1 METTDALGLT
11 AAPADLTLAASSAAT
26 ASASEVAPSLSPTA
40 ATAAAAASTS
50 AGPGV
55 AALTAPGAAL
65 VMAQAEQLP
74 GPPAAPPPVT
84 AATPVTSF
92 AAKLGTPE
100 LPIFEAPVVA
110 REPADDSV
118 SVSLRAGPKESA
130 PLPSEGIL
138 RPENPV
144 PSITT
149 PGILPGTRPV
159 FTPEDDS
166 GPTGR
171 ATTLAPAAAPN
182 IAAPSTPAPAL
193 TRQAVTVLAAPAAT
207 TLNPIALENQ
217 KPGAPPS
224 QWQLSGP
231 GSTNIEGYSQISVNV
246 GQTVNFRIN
255 TNSTHYRID
264 IYRLGY
270 YGGNGARLVT
280 SIDHTGASGLNQ
292 PNPVV
297 SPTTGEV
304 DAGNWS
310 VTDTWNVPADATSGA
325 YIAKLTRADGT
336 AGVNEVPFIVRNDAS
351 GSAVVFQT
359 ADETW
364 QAYNGWGG
372 ANMYGGNGP
381 GPNGAAYAVSYNRPI
396 ATRDGVGTYAGPQ
409 DFLFGAEYSAI
420 RWMEQNG
427 YDVSYISG
435 LDASTNASL
444 LLNHKAYVSAGHD
457 EYWTGA
463 QRANVTAARNAGV
476 NLAFLSGNEMYW
488 ETQLAP
494 SIDGSNTPNT
504 TLVSYKD
511 THAADTINP
520 TGAWTGTYADPSFN
534 PALGGN
540 QPANALT
547 GTVFAV
553 DSYRTDSITVPYGFT
568 KLRFWANTSVA
579 ATPVGGTATLQQ
591 NILGY
596 EWDTSPDNGFLPGG
610 LIDLSSTTLPVS
622 TQLLDYGNAVGN
634 GTATHNLTLYRA
646 ASGALVFGAGTVFWS
661 WGLDSNHDLTATPT
675 DPSIQQAMVNL
686 FAGFGVQPQTLQ
698 ASLTLASQS
707 TDRTPP
713 VSTITTAANSSFA
726 EGSAVTI
733 TGTATDTGGG
743 IVAGVQV
750 STDGGATWHQAGGT
764 PSAWTYAWRTPA
776 PGTYRIESRA
786 TDDSVNTETP
796 GAGIA
801 VTVTPTPTVSLFG
814 TADTPAT
821 PNDADARAIE
831 VGVKFV
837 ASTSGKVS
845 AIRFYKG
852 TQNTGTH
859 VGNLWSVTGALLA
872 SVTFTGE
879 TASGWQTATFSSPVA
894 IAANT
899 VYVASYHTNTG
910 HYSDTPLYFDVPH
923 ASGVLTAPESAYPTG
938 PNGVYALGAS
948 SAFPTSGI
956 ESATNFYVD
965 VVFAPPTGTNAGPNA
980 VADGGFTTYSNVPLT
995 IPAASLLANDTDP
1008 NGDALTL
1015 TGVSAASH
1023 GTVSFD
1029 PNKQAVLFTPAAGYT
1044 GAASFTYSISDGR
1057 GGASSASI
1065 SLNIT
1070 TAASLISLF
1079 SASSTPATVTEIDS
1093 KAIELGVKF
1102 QSSQSGAVVGV
1113 RFYKGPAN
1121 SGTHV
1126 GELWSSAGALLA
1138 SATFTNETASGWQQV
1153 FFAKPVTLTAGQ
1165 TYVAT
1170 YHTNTGFYSDTP
1182 GGFASAVTNGPLTAP
1197 SSAAAGGQGVFAY
1210 GPSGVFPTGNGGG
1223 ANYEVDV
1230 LYVPPG
1236 GASQPPVANNDS
1248 GFSTAQNTPVG
1259 IAASS
1264 LLANDTDPAGL
1275 ALSVTGVSGAV
1286 NGTVSYSAATQTVT
1300 FTPAT
1305 GYTGPASFTYAITDG
1320 SGAASANVSLNVTA
1334 PVTTESLFSANAT
1347 PATITNNDPSAVELG
1362 VKFVAG
1368 VNGTINGL
1376 RFYKGPQNTGTH
1388 AADLWSSTGT
1398 QLATA
1403 TFQNETASGWQQ
1415 VNFSAPVAVTAGTTY
1430 VASYHTNTGFYST
1443 TDNFFAGGVTSGD
1456 LTAPASAASGGNGV
1470 YAYGSTSAF
1479 PANTFNAANYW
1490 VDVQFAPAGGVGG
1503 SAKPPVANPD
1513 SGFVTAVNQAV
1524 SIQAASLLANDTA
1537 ANGYSLSVSGVS
1549 GGTNGT
1555 ASYNPTNNTVQFVPN
1570 AGYTGNAGF
1579 GYSVSDGH
1587 GGTASSTVA
1596 LSVGA
1601 APATST
1607 LFSASSTPATITE
1620 NDPSA
1625 VELGVKFQSSAAGKI
1640 SGLRFYKGPQ
1650 DTGTHIG
1657 NLWSATGTL
1666 LATATFAGETA
1677 SGWQQVNLGAPVSV
1691 TAGTTYVASFH
1702 TDVGFYST
1710 NTNFFAAAVTNGPL
1724 TGLSSGAS
1732 GGNGVYA
1739 YGTASAFPTSTYNA
1753 SNYWVDPVFQQLA

>member
-1 METTDALGLT
+1 MAKADAVGLT
-11 AAPADLTLAASSAAT
+11 AAPADQTLAASGGVETGTSGPASTPSNATEALTSPAA
-26 ASASEVAPSLSPTA
+26 VNG
-40 ATAAAAASTS
+40 TAAAATLDAGQALAQLTQLPSTS
-50 AGPGV
+50 PPATTASPLNGPIAGPG
-55 AALTAPGAAL
+55 AANPLIYQAPNILRDPASDNTSTRL
-65 VMAQAEQLP
+65 RT
-74 GPPAAPPPVT
+74 GPT
-84 AATPVTSF
+84 T
-92 AAKLGTPE
+92 
-100 LPIFEAPVVA
+100 
-110 REPADDSV
+110 
-118 SVSLRAGPKESA
+118 SA
-130 PLPSEGIL
+130 PLPTEGVL
-138 RPENPV
+138 APDNPA
-144 PSITT
+144 PSVTT

-159 FTPEDDS
+159 FTPEAGFMPEAGFTPEAGS
-166 GPTGR
+166 TPEASAG
-171 ATTLAPAAAPN
+171 PAAD
-182 IAAPSTPAPAL
+182 AAPLAAATATSGAAT
-193 TRQAVTVLAAPAAT
+193 LAAPAAT
-207 TLNPIALENQ
+207 AQNPIVLENQ
-217 KPGAPPS
+217 KQGALPS
-224 QWQLSGP
+224 QWQMNGP

-280 SIDHTGASGLNQ
+280 SIDHTGASGVNQ

-297 SPTTGEV
+297 NPTTGEV
-304 DAGNWS
+304 DAGNWGI
-310 VTDTWNVPADATSGA
+310 TDTWGVPADATSGV

-336 AGVNEVPFIVRNDAS
+336 AGVNEIPFIVRNDAAN
-351 GSAVVFQT
+351 SAIVFQT

-372 ANMYGGNGP
+372 ANLYGGNGP

-396 ATRDGVGTYAGPQ
+396 GTRDGIGTYAGPQ
-409 DFLFGAEYSAI
+409 DFVFGAEYSAI

-427 YDVSYISG
+427 YDVSYLSG

-457 EYWTGA
+457 EYWTAA
-463 QRANVTAARNAGV
+463 QRANVTAARDAGV

-494 SIDGSNTPNT
+494 SIDGNNTPNT

-511 THAADTINP
+511 THAGDAINP
-520 TGAWTGTYADPSFN
+520 SGVWTGTFTDPSFN

-540 QPANALT
+540 QPSNALT
-547 GTVFAV
+547 GTTFSV

-568 KLRFWANTSVA
+568 KLRFWANTPVA

-596 EWDTSPDNGFLPGG
+596 EWDSSPDNGFLPAG

-622 TQLLDYGNAVGN
+622 TLLLDYGNAVGN

-707 TDRTPP
+707 TDLTPP
-713 VSTITTAANSSFA
+713 VSKITTAANSSFA
-726 EGSAVTI
+726 EATTVTI

-764 PSAWTYAWRTPA
+764 PAAWTYTWRTPA
-776 PGTYRIESRA
+776 PGTYTIKSRA

-801 VTVTPTPTVSLFG
+801 VTVTPTPTVSLFS

-831 VGVKFV
+831 VGVKFQS
-837 ASTSGKVS
+837 STSGKVS

-859 VGNLWSVTGALLA
+859 VGHLWSVTGTLLA
-872 SVTFTGE
+872 TVTFTGE

-910 HYSDTPLYFDVPH
+910 HYSDTPNYFSVTRT
-923 ASGVLTAPESAYPTG
+923 SGVLTAPESAFPTG
-938 PNGVYALGAS
+938 PNGVYAVGAA

-956 ESATNFYVD
+956 EAATNFYVD
-965 VVFAPPTGTNAGPNA
+965 VVFTPPTGTNAGPAA

-995 IPAASLLANDTDP
+995 IPAASLLGNDTDP

-1015 TGVSAASH
+1015 TGVSAASQ

-1044 GAASFTYSISDGR
+1044 GAASFTYSVSDGR
-1057 GGASSASI
+1057 GGASSASA
-1065 SLNIT
+1065 SLTIN
-1070 TAASLISLF
+1070 AAAPLISLF
-1079 SASSTPATVTEIDS
+1079 SAGAAPATVTEIDS
-1093 KAIELGVKF
+1093 RAVELGVKF
-1102 QSSQSGAVVGV
+1102 QSSQSGTVVGL
-1113 RFYKGPAN
+1113 RFYKGPSN

-1126 GELWSSAGALLA
+1126 GDLWSSTGTLLA

-1153 FFAKPVTLTAGQ
+1153 FFAKPVALTAGQ
-1165 TYVAT
+1165 TYIAS
-1170 YHTNTGFYSDTP
+1170 YHTNVGFYSDTP
-1182 GGFASAVTNGPLTAP
+1182 GGFASAVTSGPLTAP
-1197 SSAAAGGQGVFAY
+1197 SSAVAGGQGLYAY
-1210 GPSGVFPTGNGGG
+1210 GPSGTFPTGNSGGT
-1223 ANYEVDV
+1223 NYEVDV
-1230 LYVPPG
+1230 LFVPPG

-1248 GFSTAQNTPVG
+1248 GFSTAKDTPVA

-1264 LLANDTDPAGL
+1264 LLANDTDPGGL
-1275 ALSVTGVSGAV
+1275 TLSVTGVSGAV
-1286 NGTVSYSAATQTVT
+1286 NGTVSYSAATQIAT
-1300 FTPAT
+1300 FTPTA
-1305 GYTGPASFTYAITDG
+1305 GYTGPASFSYAISDG
-1320 SGAASANVSLNVTA
+1320 AGTASANVSLTVTA

-1347 PATITNNDPSAVELG
+1347 PATITNNDANAVELG

-1368 VNGTINGL
+1368 VNGTVTGL

-1398 QLATA
+1398 RLATA
-1403 TFQNETASGWQQ
+1403 TFLNETASGWQQ
-1415 VNFSAPVAVTAGTTY
+1415 VNFSTPVAVTAGATY
-1430 VASYHTNTGFYST
+1430 VAAYHTNTGFYSS
-1443 TDNFFAGGVTSGD
+1443 DNNYFSSGVTAGD
-1456 LTAPASAASGGNGV
+1456 LTAPASSASGGNGV
-1470 YAYGSTSAF
+1470 YAYSAGSAF
-1479 PANTFNAANYW
+1479 PTSTYNASNYW
-1490 VDVQFAPAGGVGG
+1490 VDVQFAPAGGGG
-1503 SAKPPVANPD
+1503 QPPVANPD
-1513 SGFVTAVNQAV
+1513 SGFVTAANQAV

-1537 ANGYSLSVSGVS
+1537 SNGYSLSVSGVS
-1549 GGTNGT
+1549 GGVNGT
-1555 ASYNPTNNTVQFVPN
+1555 ASYNATNKTVQFVPA
-1570 AGYTGNAGF
+1570 AGYTGSAGF
-1579 GYSVSDGH
+1579 TYSVSDGH
-1587 GGTASSTVA
+1587 GGAASSTAA
-1596 LSVGA
+1596 LTVGA

-1607 LFSASSTPATITE
+1607 LFSAGSTPATITE
-1620 NDPSA
+1620 NDSSA
-1625 VELGVKFQSSAAGKI
+1625 VELGVKFQPSAAGKI
-1640 SGLRFYKGPQ
+1640 TGLRFYKGPQ
-1650 DTGTHIG
+1650 NTGTHIG

-1702 TDVGFYST
+1702 TDVGFYSA
-1710 NTNFFAAAVTNGPL
+1710 NTNFFNTATTNGPL
-1724 TGLSSGAS
+1724 TAPSSASS

-1739 YGTASAFPTSTYNA
+1739 YGSASTFPTNSFGA